1 MENTNLDLLDFLS
14 RSPTPFHA
22 AHNVKL
28 RLIEDGYTELF
39 EGESWNLKR
48 GEGYF
53 FLKGGSSLVAFRIPL
68 DSPDGFQIVA
78 SHTDSPALKLKPSFE
93 LESGGYLKL
102 SSEKYGGAVLS
113 SWLDRPLGVAGRVVV
128 KEGMRLVT
136 RLVHVDRDIALIP
149 SVAPHLTKEEIK
161 LNPAV
166 DLSALIGGKESADKL
181 MSLVADSAG
190 VEKEKIASHDLYLV
204 SRERGRVWG
213 VSGEFVSA
221 PRLDDLQ
228 CVYASLIAFLM
239 SSEET
244 NIPVLALFNSEEIGS
259 STVEGAG
266 SVFFADALRKISDS
280 LGEDSSRLLLNSF
293 MVSADNAHAVHPNHP
308 ELTDPLNNAYLN
320 GGIVIKHNANM
331 RYITDAESEAVFIEV
346 CKRAGVPVSHY
357 TNRSD
362 IAGGSTLG
370 NIAVRNL
377 SISGVDVGL
386 PQLAMHSHVE
396 TVGAYDT
403 ECAVRAFEAFFS
415 AHIKKD
421 KNSFV
426 VE

>member
-1 MENTNLDLLDFLS
+1 MDNINLDLLDFLNA
-14 RSPTPFHA
+14 SPTAFHT

-39 EGESWNLKR
+39 EGEKWYLKR

-53 FLKGGSSLVAFRIPL
+53 VLKGASLVAFRVPL

-93 LESGGYLKL
+93 LESGEYLKL
-102 SSEKYGGAVLS
+102 NSEKYGGALLL

-128 KEGMRLVT
+128 KDGNKLST
-136 RLVHVDRDIALIP
+136 RLVNVDRDVALIP
-149 SVAPHLTKEEIK
+149 SVAPHLTKGEEIK
-161 LNPAV
+161 LNVAF
-166 DLSALIGGKESADKL
+166 DLSALIGGKASREKL

-190 VEKEKIASHDLYLV
+190 VEKERIVSHDLYLV
-204 SRERGRVWG
+204 SREKGRVWG
-213 VSGEFVSA
+213 VSGEFLSA
-221 PRLDDLQ
+221 PRLDDLE
-228 CVYASLIAFLM
+228 CVYTSLVAFLM

-244 NIPVLALFNSEEIGS
+244 NIPVLALFDNEEVGS
-259 STVEGAG
+259 STAEGAG
-266 SVFFADALRKISDS
+266 SVFFAEILRKISDA
-280 LGEDSSRLLLNSF
+280 LGEDYQGLLFNSF
-293 MVSADNAHAVHPNHP
+293 LVSADNAHAVHPNHP
-308 ELTDPLNNAYLN
+308 ELTDPSNNAYLN

-331 RYITDAESEAVFIEV
+331 RYITDAESEAVFLEI
-346 CKRAGVPVSHY
+346 CKRVDVPVCHY
-357 TNRSD
+357 SNRSD

-370 NIAVRNL
+370 NIAVTKL
-377 SISGVDVGL
+377 PIAGVDVGL

-421 KNSFV
+421 KNSFI